1 MVSNVFH
8 NYESVVNHH
17 LAVVFTAAFTCLLS
31 LINIGSTVAYN
42 QINSLGIGALL
53 CSYGISIFCVALK
66 RLRNQIL
73 PASPFTLGKAG
84 LFINLASVAFLAL
97 VFIMSFFPLMANP
110 TYQTM
115 NWASLAF
122 TSVLILGA
130 GYYVLRARHHYVG
143 PVEYVAK
150 IQ

>member
-1 MVSNVFH
+1 MSP
-8 NYESVVNHH
+8 SVLTTQQANIQ
-17 LAVVFTAAFTCLLS
+17 LAVIFTAAFTAVLS

-53 CSYGISIFCVALK
+53 CSYAISIFCVALR
-66 RLRNQIL
+66 RLRNHAL

-84 LFINLASVAFLAL
+84 LAINLASVAFLLL

-122 TSVLILGA
+122 TSVLVLGA
-130 GYYVLRARHHYVG
+130 GYYVVRARHHYVG

-150 IQ
+150 TQ